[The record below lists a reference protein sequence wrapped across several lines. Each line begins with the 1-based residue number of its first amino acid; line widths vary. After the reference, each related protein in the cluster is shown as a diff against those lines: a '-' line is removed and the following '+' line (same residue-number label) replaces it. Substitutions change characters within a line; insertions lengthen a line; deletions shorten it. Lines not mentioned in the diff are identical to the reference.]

1 MAGRLPHASLCAM
14 LKVVQNHPS
23 TLNMISRKTGVG
35 TFSARTWMRNLHAA
49 RCVHVS
55 RWTREGRS
63 KIWVAVY
70 AIGDGD
76 DALLSE
82 IKLTKNER
90 QRKYRTIKSTL
101 AGAWKF
107 QASLDNT
114 KPDL

>member
-1 MAGRLPHASLCAM
+1 M

-23 TLNMISRKTGVG
+23 TLNMIARKTGIGV
-35 TFSARTWMRNLHAA
+35 FSVRMWLRALHAA
-49 RCVHVS
+49 KCVHVA

-90 QRKYRTIKSTL
+90 QRKYREIKRTL
-101 AGAWKF
+101 VGAWKF
-107 QASLDNT
+107 QPTLDNT